1 MRRIKKSIPE
11 KIVDILIYTGFIM
24 FTFVC
29 TYPFYYLLI
38 NSFGTPEDV
47 INGIYLLPPKFT
59 LMNYRIIFASSTI
72 LNAIKISGLR
82 TIIGTVA
89 SLAVTSFFAYLVTK
103 NNLPCRK
110 LMYRIIIV
118 SNYISAGLIPGYMLY
133 TALGLKNNF
142 LVYIIPNLIYSFN
155 VVLIKTYME
164 SIPASLEESAKIDG
178 AGFVKIFYSIII
190 PMSVPILAAIAVF
203 SAVDQW
209 NTWRDNLYFANT
221 KELKTLPYYL
231 YGVMQQAGASGL
243 TRNAGLVITDSARLP
258 NPMSIKIAV
267 TMVSVLP
274 IMMVY
279 PLMQRFFVKGLMLGA
294 VKG

>member
-1 MRRIKKSIPE
+1 M
-11 KIVDILIYTGFIM
+11 
-24 FTFVC
+24 
-29 TYPFYYLLI
+29 
-38 NSFGTPEDV
+38 
-47 INGIYLLPPKFT
+47 
-59 LMNYRIIFASSTI
+59 MNYRIIFSSSTVI
-72 LNAIKISGLR
+72 NAIKISGLR
-82 TIIGTVA
+82 TIIGTFV
-89 SLAVTSFFAYLVTK
+89 SLNVTAFIAYLVTK
-103 NNLPCRK
+103 KTLPYRK
-110 LMYRIIIV
+110 VMYRIIII
-118 SNYISAGLIPGYMLY
+118 SNYLSAGLIPGYMLY
-133 TALGLKNNF
+133 TTLGLKNNF

-164 SIPASLEESAKIDG
+164 SIPASLEESAVIDG
-178 AGFVKIFYSIII
+178 AGFLKIFYRIII

-243 TRNAGLVITDSARLP
+243 SRNAGLVISDSSKLP
-258 NPMSIKIAV
+258 NPMSLKIAV

-279 PLMQRFFVKGLMLGA
+279 PLLQRYFVKGLMLGA